1 MPEPQTPLEL
11 VFVAHSH
18 WDREWYLPFQL
29 FRARLV
35 RMIDRLLRT
44 MEADPAY
51 TYFMLD
57 GQTVVLED
65 YLEVRP
71 EREAELRRYIS
82 GERLLA
88 GPWYVQP
95 DEFLVSGEAL
105 IRNLLRGHRIAN
117 RFGGV
122 MKVGY
127 IPDPFGQVSQM
138 PQILLGFGMDSA
150 VFWRGASDDVTRTEF
165 RWQAPDGSSVFTIF
179 MPYGYCN
186 AQPFSFSPAAAH
198 AQLAAQRE
206 TLTPQLSTPFMLMMN
221 GNDHVEPSPAV
232 PAILRNLEAELRG
245 EGMRLRLGTLAQLIA
260 GARRS
265 LAVNESV
272 PSSQITHVGEFR
284 WSRRSKVLPGVL
296 SARMW
301 IKQANSQAQ
310 ALLERASEPLA
321 AWQWAL
327 LRNYPPTSRDIDA
340 TTYPEEI
347 NDRLSRNHAL
357 TQLAWKYLLQCQP
370 HDSICGS
377 GVDEVHEEMRTRF
390 ANAMQVGEE
399 VAELSLITLADYLD
413 SAALHPDGDGLAVI
427 VYNQASARRE
437 VVTTTVPLALP
448 QPLGQ
453 FTLHDES
460 GAEIAYT
467 LLNIREEELLS
478 MDATPQQAIGALAA
492 EADGKV
498 ANMIISEALVQ
509 SAAEP
514 GVYNVDI
521 LATEVGVPNVAAV
534 QAAAR
539 LLDALISAGEATRF
553 RVRAHKPAEATI
565 RFVADLP
572 AYGYRTYLLRPG
584 PLSTTPAPL
593 NVQQVAAPGR
603 NVTPAPATLMPL
615 PATLQHE
622 TTRAFHLPATIE
634 GVINAL
640 PRGRRVRRVVQQLGQ
655 QPLRR
660 AWQEAMLYTIANEF
674 FRVTVDQRTGW
685 LTVTA
690 AQTGRVL
697 VECGNR
703 LVDGGDAGDEYNY
716 SPPAHDILI
725 DQRPPRSAG
734 SALPEVAVS
743 VTPTA
748 QQLTVR
754 YNLRLPARLSP
765 DRRSRSHELVD
776 CPIVTTISLY
786 PGLGRVD
793 ISTTVDN
800 WAEDHRLRVAFDLP
814 VASEYSFAESAF
826 DVVRRPTALPA
837 FDSAWLEQ
845 PQPTHPQQSF
855 CAAGDGRLGLLLAN
869 RGLPEYEVASE
880 VGKSTIYL
888 TLLRCVGWLSR
899 ADLPTRPGHAG
910 PGLATPAAQMLGS
923 HSFEYAIV
931 PHQGDWLTSRAY
943 AAAHH
948 FTTPPR
954 TIATRLHHGPLPLS
968 ASLIEIEPPE
978 LVISS
983 IKRSEDGNSLIVRAW
998 NIGEQTITARLRC
1011 HFPFATAHLASLEEV
1026 PGEELT
1032 ADAEGWHS
1040 FNAGAKQ
1047 IVTIMFGML
1056 TNYELRTKTLCI
1068 AVVNLRQP
1076 YQNLT
1081 K

>member
-71 EREAELRRYIS
+71 EREVELRRYIS
-82 GERLLA
+82 GERLLV

-105 IRNLLRGHRIAN
+105 IRNMLRGHRIAR

-138 PQILLGFGMDSA
+138 PQILRGFGMDSA

-165 RWQAPDGSSVFTIF
+165 RWQAPNGSSVFTIF

-186 AQPFSFSPAAAH
+186 AQPFSFSPAAAR

-206 TLTPQLSTPFMLMMN
+206 TMTPQLSTPFMLMMN

-232 PAILRNLEAELRG
+232 PAILRSLEAELRG
-245 EGMRLRLGTLAQLIA
+245 EGLRLRLGTLAQLIG
-260 GARRS
+260 GARQALAMNGDTSPS
-265 LAVNESV
+265 L
-272 PSSQITHVGEFR
+272 ITHVGEFR
-284 WSRRSKVLPGVL
+284 WSRRSKVLSGVL
-296 SARMW
+296 SVRIW
-301 IKQANSQAQ
+301 IKQANWHAQ
-310 ALLERASEPLA
+310 TLLERASEPLA

-327 LRNYPPTSRDIDA
+327 LRHYPPTSRDTDVA
-340 TTYPEEI
+340 TYPEEI

-399 VAELSLITLADYLD
+399 VAELSLSTLADYVD
-413 SAALHPDGDGLAVI
+413 STSLNPDGDGLAVI

-437 VVTTTVPLALP
+437 VVTTTVPLSLP
-448 QPLGQ
+448 QPLGE
-453 FTLHDES
+453 FTIHDES

-467 LLNIREEELLS
+467 LLNISEEELLS

-509 SAAEP
+509 ATDEP

-534 QAAAR
+534 QAAAL
-539 LLDALISAGEATRF
+539 LLDALISVGEATRF

-565 RFVADLP
+565 RFIADLP

-584 PLSTTPAPL
+584 PLSATPSPL

-603 NVTPAPATLMPL
+603 NVTPAPATLVPM

-622 TTRAFHLPATIE
+622 ATSAAHLPAAIA
-634 GVINAL
+634 GVMNAL
-640 PRGRRVRRVVQQLGQ
+640 PQGRRIRRVVQQFGQ

-660 AWQEAMLYTIANEF
+660 AWQEAMHYTIANEF
-674 FRVTVDQRTGW
+674 FRVTVDQHSGW
-685 LTVTA
+685 LVVTDV
-690 AQTGRVL
+690 QTGRVV
-697 VECGNR
+697 VERGNR
-703 LVDGGDAGDEYNY
+703 IVDGGDAGDEYNY
-716 SPPAHDILI
+716 SPPTNDTLI
-725 DQRPPRSAG
+725 DHRPPRSAG
-734 SALPEVAVS
+734 GALPEVLANI
-743 VTPTA
+743 TPTA

-754 YNLRLPARLSP
+754 YTLRLPACLNA
-765 DRRSRSHELVD
+765 DRRRRSQETVD

-786 PGLGRVD
+786 PGVRRMD
-793 ISTTVDN
+793 FSTTVDN

-814 VASEYSFAESAF
+814 AASEYSFAESAF
-826 DVVRRPTALPA
+826 DVVRRPTALPS
-837 FDSAWLEQ
+837 FDSTWLEQ

-855 CAAGDGRLGLLLAN
+855 CAAGDGRVGLLLAS

-880 VGKSTIYL
+880 GGKSTIYL

-910 PGLATPAAQMLGS
+910 PGLATPGAQMLGRN
-923 HSFEYAIV
+923 SFEYAIV
-931 PHQGDWLTSRAY
+931 PHEGDWFTSRAY

-948 FTTPPR
+948 FATPPR
-954 TIATRLHHGPLPLS
+954 TIATRLHDGPLPHTT
-968 ASLIEIEPPE
+968 SLIEVEPQE
-978 LVISS
+978 LVVSS
-983 IKRSEDGNSLIVRAW
+983 IKRSEDGNALIVRAW
-998 NIGEQTITARLRC
+998 NIGEHTLVAHLRC
-1011 HFPFATAHLASLEEV
+1011 HFPFATVRLASLEEL
-1026 PGEELT
+1026 PAEALT
-1032 ADAEGWHS
+1032 ADDEGWYS
-1040 FNAGAKQ
+1040 FNASAKQ
-1047 IVTIMFGML
+1047 IVTLMFGM
-1056 TNYELRTKTLCI
+1056 
-1068 AVVNLRQP
+1068 
-1076 YQNLT
+1076 
-1081 K
+1081 

>member
-105 IRNLLRGHRIAN
+105 VRNLLRGHRIAQ

-138 PQILLGFGMDSA
+138 PQILRGFGIDSA
-150 VFWRGASDDVTRTEF
+150 VFWRGASDDVTCTEF

-186 AQPFSFSPAAAH
+186 AQPFSFSPAAAR

-206 TLTPQLSTPFMLMMN
+206 TMTPQLSTPFMLMMN

-232 PAILRNLEAELRG
+232 PAILRSLEAELRG
-245 EGMRLRLGTLAQLIA
+245 EGMRLRLGTLAQLIG
-260 GARRS
+260 GARQALVEDDS
-265 LAVNESV
+265 AASAL
-272 PSSQITHVGEFR
+272 ITHVGEFR
-284 WSRRSKVLPGVL
+284 WSRRSKILPGVL
-296 SARMW
+296 SVRMW
-301 IKQANSQAQ
+301 IKQANWRAQ
-310 ALLERASEPLA
+310 SLLERASEPLA

-327 LRNYPPTSRDIDA
+327 LRHYPSTSRDIDVA
-340 TTYPEEI
+340 TYPEEI
-347 NDRLSRNHAL
+347 NDRLSRNQAL

-399 VAELSLITLADYLD
+399 VAELSLNTMADYVD
-413 SAALHPDGDGLAVI
+413 SASLNPDGDGLAVI

-437 VVTTTVPLALP
+437 VVNTTVPLSLP

-453 FTLHDES
+453 FTLHDEN

-467 LLNIREEELLS
+467 LLDISEEQLLS

-509 SAAEP
+509 PASEP

-584 PLSTTPAPL
+584 PPPATSAPL
-593 NVQQVAAPGR
+593 NVQQVAVPGR
-603 NVTPAPATLMPL
+603 NVTPAPATLVPMPTTMQRE
-615 PATLQHE
+615 ATR
-622 TTRAFHLPATIE
+622 TVHLPAAIE

-640 PRGRRVRRVVQQLGQ
+640 PRGRRIRRVVRQFGQ

-660 AWQEAMLYTIANEF
+660 TWQEAMLYTIANEF
-674 FRVTVDQRTGW
+674 FRITVDQRTGW
-685 LTVTA
+685 LVVTDA
-690 AQTGRVL
+690 HTGRIL
-697 VECGNR
+697 VERGNR

-716 SPPAHDILI
+716 SPPTNDTII
-725 DQRPPRSAG
+725 DRRPSRAAG
-734 SALPEVAVS
+734 GALPAVAIS
-743 VTPTA
+743 LTPTA
-748 QQLTVR
+748 QQLTMR
-754 YNLRLPARLSP
+754 YVLRLPARLSA
-765 DRRSRSHELVD
+765 DRHSRSQETVD

-786 PGLGRVD
+786 PAVRRVD
-793 ISTTVDN
+793 FSTTVDN
-800 WAEDHRLRVAFDLP
+800 WAEDHRLRVSFDLP
-814 VASEYSFAESAF
+814 ASSEYSFAESAF

-837 FDSAWLEQ
+837 FDSAWQEQ

-880 VGKSTIYL
+880 GDKSTIYL

-910 PGLATPAAQMLGS
+910 PGLATPGAQMLGR

-931 PHQGDWLTSRAY
+931 PHEGNWLTSRAY

-954 TIATRLHHGPLPLS
+954 TITTHLHGGPLPPT
-968 ASLIEIEPPE
+968 ASLIEVEPPE
-978 LVISS
+978 LIISS
-983 IKRSEDGNSLIVRAW
+983 IKRSEDGNTLIVRGW
-998 NIGEQTITARLRC
+998 NIAEHELTARLRC
-1011 HFPFATAHLASLEEV
+1011 RFPFATAHLASLEEL
-1026 PGEELT
+1026 PGEALT
-1032 ADAEGWHS
+1032 ADDEGWYILT
-1040 FNAGAKQ
+1040 ARPKQ
-1047 IVTIMFGML
+1047 IVTIMFGM
-1056 TNYELRTKTLCI
+1056 
-1068 AVVNLRQP
+1068 
-1076 YQNLT
+1076 
-1081 K
+1081 